1 MNLETTNFPIWVFQT
16 IDSPFVW
23 GPNNICINN
32 NLNKDIMATLGFV
45 PCRLGSNYA
54 EVSFNRDGTVFV
66 FGTDSRGNGN
76 GKDVFLLCEE

>member
-1 MNLETTNFPIWVFQT
+1 
-16 IDSPFVW
+16 
-23 GPNNICINN
+23 
-32 NLNKDIMATLGFV
+32 MATLGFV

-76 GKDVFLLCEE
+76 GKNVFLLCEDDWYK